1 VPIKNNQLAA
11 LAITQGM
18 VDPARVA
25 ECLAPLLRD
34 AGVEDWLTFFVEKGL
49 LDPEQVKRLQDAYE
63 AGEPHG
69 AGPVTAPRPDR
80 IQAAETP
87 EALAEEPEPST
98 AAPPPVAHYEDW
110 LAEPDTLVGETDAE
124 APTPQSP
131 PEESGALIGAAS
143 RRPGI
148 LLLGTG
154 LPAEAAPCFPAPRK
168 FTLLRE
174 IGHGG
179 VSRVYEAFDH
189 DIGRHVAVKVLRE
202 PTRATLRMLEKLIE
216 EAQITGQLEHP
227 NIVPVHDLGLLPTGE
242 VFFAMRLVRG
252 RPLAEILRRI
262 RTGDEEATTRFTRAR
277 LLFIFQQVCMAI
289 DYAHDRGVLHRDL
302 KPDNVLVG
310 DHGEVYVMDWGL
322 ARVLGEH
329 RATTDPGD
337 DSVRTLR
344 SLTGSRTVVGTIS
357 GTPSYMPPEQ
367 ALGNVFDLDV
377 QSDIYSL
384 GAILYEILTLA
395 PPFVGHDAADILSKV
410 VSDPVLP
417 PRKRAPERDIPPE
430 LEEIC
435 LKALAKEKEQRPRR
449 ARELHAEIEAFLEGS
464 RERRRKQ
471 LEATTRVEAGR
482 AAVRRYSEL
491 RQEHKRHKAAA
502 REAARKAKP
511 WAPVEVKR
519 RLWELEDLCEETSA
533 RLAETFAS
541 AVESYSQA
549 LGIEPGNTEARDDLA
564 ALYLARM
571 TEAEAAGNAG
581 AALHFRTLLGHF
593 AGGLY
598 SRRLSAEGRLRV
610 VTQPAGARVSLFVYR
625 ERDRVLVPEE
635 YQDLGESPTRT
646 LDLPLGSYLVVVDHE
661 GFPLTRAPVLIERGS
676 QVELQVPLR
685 SREEIGE
692 GFVYVPPGTYYSGGD
707 PLAALP
713 EERHLV
719 HVGAFAMS
727 QFPVTCGEYL
737 EFLNDLY
744 QRDPDEAVRRSPRAT
759 GTGGYYWTARPNTGF
774 SLDTPDPDGDRWDPE
789 WPVIG
794 ISWQDAVAYCVWFS
808 HRTARTVRL
817 PTREEWEKSARGTD
831 GRIFPWGNRFDP
843 TFCKMESTHEGRAV
857 PEPVGSIATDE
868 SPYGV
873 RDLAGTVREWTGSRF
888 SEGANLRTLCGGSW
902 RDGHLFCR
910 ATWHTGAPPTAV
922 SPSYGF
928 RLARSL

>member
-1 VPIKNNQLAA
+1 VPTRNNQLAA

-25 ECLAPLLRD
+25 ECLAPLLRET
-34 AGVEDWLTFFVEKGL
+34 GVEDWLTFFLEKGL

-69 AGPVTAPRPDR
+69 SGSSAPPRPAR
-80 IQAAETP
+80 EEAADTP
-87 EALAEEPEPST
+87 EAAPEEAEPSA
-98 AAPPPVAHYEDW
+98 AAPPPLAHYEDW
-110 LAEPDTLVGETDAE
+110 LAEPDTLVGEIEDE
-124 APTPQSP
+124 APTPESP
-131 PEESGALIGAAS
+131 GDAGSAATV

-148 LLLGTG
+148 LLLGAD
-154 LPAEAAPCFPAPRK
+154 LPPEAAPCFPAPRK

-174 IGHGG
+174 LGHGG

-189 DIGRHVAVKVLRE
+189 DIGRHVAIKILRD
-202 PTRATLRMLEKLIE
+202 PARATPRMLEKLIE

-227 NIVPVHDLGLLPTGE
+227 SIVPVHDLGLLPTGE

-262 RTGDEEATTRFTRAR
+262 RSGDEEATQRFTRAR
-277 LLFIFQQVCMAI
+277 LLFVFQQVCMAI
-289 DYAHDRGVLHRDL
+289 DYSHDRGVLHRDL

-322 ARVLGEH
+322 ARVIGE
-329 RATTDPGD
+329 RGTTVDAGD

-344 SLTGSRTVVGTIS
+344 SLAGSRTVVGTIS

-367 ALGNVFDLDV
+367 ALGNVFDLDA

-384 GAILYEILTLA
+384 GAILYEILTLT

-410 VSDPVLP
+410 VSDPVVP
-417 PRKRAPERDIPPE
+417 PRKRAPDRDVPPE

-435 LKALAKEKEQRPRR
+435 LQALAKKKEQRHGR
-449 ARELHAEIEAFLEGS
+449 ARDLHAEIEAFLEGS

-471 LEATTRVEAGR
+471 LEAAKRVEAGR

-491 RQEHKRHKAAA
+491 RQELKRHKVAA
-502 REAARKAKP
+502 REAGRGAKP

-519 RLWELEDLCEETSA
+519 RLWELQDLCEETSA
-533 RLAETFAS
+533 RLAEAFAS

-549 LGIEPGNTEARDDLA
+549 LGIDPTTAEARDDLA

-598 SRRLSAEGRLRV
+598 ARRLAGEGRLRV
-610 VTQPAGARVSLFVYR
+610 VTHPAGARISLCVFR
-625 ERDRVLVPEE
+625 ERDRILAPEE
-635 YQDLGESPTRT
+635 CQDLGESPTRT
-646 LDLPLGSYLVVVDHE
+646 LDLPLGSYLVVADHE
-661 GFPLTRAPVLIERGS
+661 GFPITRAPVLIERGS
-676 QVELQVPLR
+676 QVELTIPLR

-692 GFVYVPPGTYYSGGD
+692 GFVYVPPGSYYSGGD
-707 PLAALP
+707 PLAPLP

-719 HVGAFAMS
+719 HVGAFAVG
-727 QFPVTCGEYL
+727 QFPVTCAEYL

-744 QRDPDEAVRRSPRAT
+744 HRDPDEAVRRSPRAT
-759 GTGGYYWTARPNTGF
+759 GTGGYYWAAQPGSGF
-774 SLDTPDPDGDRWDPE
+774 SLETPDPDGDRWDPE

-794 ISWQDAVAYCVWFS
+794 VSWQDAVAYCVWYS
-808 HRTARTVRL
+808 HRAERTVRL
-817 PTREEWEKSARGTD
+817 PTREEWEKAARGTD
-831 GRIFPWGNRFDP
+831 GRIFPWGDRFDP
-843 TFCKMESTHEGRAV
+843 TFCKMESSREGRAV
-857 PEPVGSIATDE
+857 PEPVGCIPTDE
-868 SPYGV
+868 SPYGA

-910 ATWHTGAPPTAV
+910 ATWHTGAPPAAV
-922 SPSYGF
+922 NPSYGF